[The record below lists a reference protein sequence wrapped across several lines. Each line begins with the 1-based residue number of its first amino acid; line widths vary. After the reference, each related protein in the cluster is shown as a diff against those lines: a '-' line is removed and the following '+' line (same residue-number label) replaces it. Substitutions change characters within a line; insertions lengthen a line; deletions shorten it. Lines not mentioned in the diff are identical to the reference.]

1 VAFNNQNRQTALF
14 IDGPNLFATAQAV
27 DLQIDYGLLLQ
38 YYKKRG
44 NLLRAYYY
52 TAIPDRSEQS
62 DIRPLLDWLDYH
74 GYSIVSKPTKSFRN
88 SNGEL
93 KLKGNLDTEL
103 TLDVVDLADSITDLI
118 LFSGDG
124 DFAPLLRWVQRRGV
138 RTTVVSTC
146 MSTDSEGRSSP
157 MVADELRR
165 ATDVFIDIGNNPDY
179 PSDLREA
186 ITRID
191 RRVL

>member
-1 VAFNNQNRQTALF
+1 MALRDKTIALF
-14 IDGPNLFATAQAV
+14 IDGPNLFATAQSIN
-27 DLQIDYGLLLQ
+27 LNIDYSLLLQ
-38 YYKKRG
+38 YYRKRG
-44 NLLRAYYY
+44 SLLRAYYY

-62 DIRPLLDWLDYH
+62 DLRPLLDWLDYH
-74 GYSIVSKPTKSFRN
+74 GYTIVSKPTKSFRDEE
-88 SNGEL
+88 GRT

-103 TLDVVDLADSITDLI
+103 TLDVVDLSSSITDLI

-124 DFAPLLRWVQRRGV
+124 DFAPLLKWVQRRGV
-138 RTTVVSTC
+138 KTTVVSTC
-146 MSTDSEGRSSP
+146 MSEPSP

-165 ATDVFIDIGNNPDY
+165 ATDVFVDLGVNPEY

-191 RRVL
+191 RR

>member
-1 VAFNNQNRQTALF
+1 MTFKDKQIALF

-27 DLQIDYGLLLQ
+27 GLNIDYTLLLN

-62 DIRPLLDWLDYH
+62 DLRPLLDWLDYH
-74 GYSIVSKPTKSFRN
+74 GYTIVSKPTKSFIDEGGNR
-88 SNGEL
+88 

-103 TLDVVDLADSITDLI
+103 TLDVVDLASSITDLV

-124 DFAPLLRWVQRRGV
+124 DFAPLLKWVQRRGV
-138 RTTVVSTC
+138 KTTVVSTC
-146 MSTDSEGRSSP
+146 VSEPSP

-165 ATDVFIDIGNNPDY
+165 ATDVFVDIGINPEY
-179 PSDLREA
+179 PSDLRDA

-191 RRVL
+191 TRR